1 MMNDASKHEKPQ
13 TQTAQ
18 ADMAKGGKPSTAG
31 TDQDRDKTLTE
42 KSEEKAGGANRKT
55 PGPIYDV

>member
-1 MMNDASKHEKPQ
+1 MTDASKQEKPQ
-13 TQTAQ
+13 AGSP
-18 ADMAKGGKPSTAG
+18 KGDKPPTAG

-42 KSEEKAGGANRKT
+42 KSEEKAGGTNKKT